1 MIKKFIDDNKD
12 NILNNICE
20 LIKIPG
26 ISDESSAENGMPFG
40 KNCSDALNYIL
51 NLADSLGF
59 KTKNAVRQ
67 FFVLCFWQPRSGR
80 QIQMKILMRQCN
92 FIKTGG

>member
-20 LIKIPG
+20 LIKIPS

-40 KNCSDALNYIL
+40 RNCSDALNYIL

-59 KTKNAVRQ
+59 KKKMLMVIVDILNLVKVKNCLV
-67 FFVLCFWQPRSGR
+67 
-80 QIQMKILMRQCN
+80 
-92 FIKTGG
+92 

>member
-20 LIKIPG
+20 LIKIPS

-40 KNCSDALNYIL
+40 RNCSDALNYIL

-59 KTKNAVRQ
+59 KTLIP
-67 FFVLCFWQPRSGR
+67 FILYVLF
-80 QIQMKILMRQCN
+80 
-92 FIKTGG
+92 